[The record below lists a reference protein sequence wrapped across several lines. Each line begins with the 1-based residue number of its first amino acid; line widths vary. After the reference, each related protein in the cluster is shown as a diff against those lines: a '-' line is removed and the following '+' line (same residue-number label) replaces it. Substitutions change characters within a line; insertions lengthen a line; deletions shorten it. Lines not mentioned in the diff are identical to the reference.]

1 MFTENPRNRK
11 MMIEVLS
18 KNGSKVSDI
27 NLNEELYGG
36 EVKEHLFYE
45 VVKMQLANRRA
56 GNASTKTKGEV
67 SGGGIK
73 PWKQKGTGR
82 ARSGSTR
89 SPVWRH
95 GGTVFGPH
103 PRDYSYKLPKKV
115 MKEALKSALR
125 LKVRD
130 GRLKVY
136 ESLELSAPKSKL
148 ALEVLRAAK
157 LDNAL
162 IVIDG
167 RDRNLELAVRN
178 LKDYKLISAGGIN
191 VYDILDYDNLVI
203 TRSALEKVEAFVQ

>member
-1 MFTENPRNRK
+1 

-27 NLNEELYGG
+27 DLNEELYGG

-136 ESLELSAPKSKL
+136 ESLELTAPKSKL
-148 ALEVLRAAK
+148 ALEVLKAAK